1 MEIKIENLIKEYDNN
16 FMALNQINLT
26 MNSGMMGLLG
36 ANGAGK
42 STLIKILAGI
52 LNATSGE
59 IIVDGERIKK
69 SSNLK
74 KIVGYVPQK
83 FDFYPQMIFILGLP
97 ASGKSTFINKYLP
110 EYFQSLKHARTL
122 DSDIQLHKRQKQNAM
137 AFAKQIYGKSQDEF
151 NRIIKNENLSN
162 TKQLSFLEPEHEG

>member
-59 IIVDGERIKK
+59 IIVDG
-69 SSNLK
+69 
-74 KIVGYVPQK
+74 
-83 FDFYPQMIFILGLP
+83 
-97 ASGKSTFINKYLP
+97 
-110 EYFQSLKHARTL
+110 
-122 DSDIQLHKRQKQNAM
+122 
-137 AFAKQIYGKSQDEF
+137 
-151 NRIIKNENLSN
+151 
-162 TKQLSFLEPEHEG
+162 